1 MQGRLLCSVLEMSP
15 QWGHRDLIFPEKG
28 RDVEGR
34 IEGKRKERKKEVDK
48 EGKRKRKGGGRGK
61 ERKEQKG
68 KGKKKWP
75 NQLSSL
81 VGKCRALLAFG

>member
-34 IEGKRKERKKEVDK
+34 IEGGRKERKKEVDK
-48 EGKRKRKGGGRGK
+48 EGKRKRKGKGGGVRREKNKKEK
-61 ERKEQKG
+61 ERKSGQTSFPV
-68 KGKKKWP
+68 W
-75 NQLSSL
+75 
-81 VGKCRALLAFG
+81 LANAEHF